1 VEEFVNPIEKSLKI
15 ETKPSFW
22 VLGKKM
28 DALIEIAIGLEVA
41 VSVVALIIYFSP
53 LSWRFSKSSLSIPVE
68 AVELASHTREVMY
81 KSSFRVVRTNGASP
95 AVETVKSSELTQE
108 VVKSPEFAFKIGN
121 PFELDDNGPGPGVH
135 RIALK
140 SGDHLPLWTEN
151 ERPIRVDIEG
161 DKIVYW
167 FKYDGLRR
175 IR

>member
-1 VEEFVNPIEKSLKI
+1 
-15 ETKPSFW
+15 
-22 VLGKKM
+22 M

-41 VSVVALIIYFSP
+41 VSIVALIIYYSP
-53 LSWRFSKSSLSIPVE
+53 LSWRFSKVHVEVPQDVLDLKSTGLTHFDLQSPDVKQLIHEVEKSLPIE
-68 AVELASHTREVMY
+68 Q
-81 KSSFRVVRTNGASP
+81 SP
-95 AVETVKSSELTQE
+95 KVP
-108 VVKSPEFAFKIGN
+108 SPEFAFKIGS
-121 PFELDDNGPGPGVH
+121 PFEFDGNSPGPGVH
-135 RIALK
+135 RLALS